1 MMNLTQMLNRAATGT
16 PNVVSTRMDDRVRT
30 WRETRDRVSR
40 MASALRGMGIGAG
53 DRVAVL
59 ALNSDRYTEL
69 YFAIWWVGAIVVP
82 MNVRWS
88 ATENAYSLRDSG
100 ATVLFVD
107 SAFAPIVREIQA
119 EADAVRNLI
128 FLDDGEVPSGMH
140 GYEALIQANEPCED
154 VCAGGEYLAGLYYT
168 GGTTGFPKGVMLPHR
183 ALWYNGLA
191 LAKHIG
197 LEAGDVYLHAAPM
210 FHLADGA
217 ASGAASMVGASH
229 AYISA
234 FDPEAVIETIEAQGV
249 THSLMV
255 PTMIG
260 MLLRHPSFSPDR
272 LTSLRTLVYGASPM
286 PQGLLYQ
293 ALEQLPNIEFI
304 QAYGQTEMAPLVSVL
319 AASEHRLDGPKLRSA
334 GKVGIGCE
342 VRIVGENGE
351 EVPAGEVGEIVARSP
366 GCMQGYWNL
375 PEQTAAAL
383 IDGWVHTGDG
393 AYRDEDGFIFIVD
406 RLKDMIVTG
415 GENVFSAEVESA
427 ISTHPSVAEVAVI
440 GVPSEKWGE
449 AVHAIV
455 VPRLGEQLSEEEIIE
470 HCKSLIANYK
480 WPRSVTLRE
489 EPLPLSGAGKV
500 LKRDLRA
507 PFWDGKDRSVN

>member
-1 MMNLTQMLNRAATGT
+1 MPEPVIKKAMEIL
-16 PNVVSTRMDDRVRT
+16 P
-30 WRETRDRVSR
+30 
-40 MASALRGMGIGAG
+40 
-53 DRVAVL
+53 VAQF
-59 ALNSDRYTEL
+59 Y
-69 YFAIWWVGAIVVP
+69 
-82 MNVRWS
+82 
-88 ATENAYSLRDSG
+88 
-100 ATVLFVD
+100 
-107 SAFAPIVREIQA
+107 
-119 EADAVRNLI
+119 
-128 FLDDGEVPSGMH
+128 
-140 GYEALIQANEPCED
+140 
-154 VCAGGEYLAGLYYT
+154 
-168 GGTTGFPKGVMLPHR
+168 
-183 ALWYNGLA
+183 
-191 LAKHIG
+191 
-197 LEAGDVYLHAAPM
+197 
-210 FHLADGA
+210 
-217 ASGAASMVGASH
+217 
-229 AYISA
+229 
-234 FDPEAVIETIEAQGV
+234 
-249 THSLMV
+249 
-255 PTMIG
+255 
-260 MLLRHPSFSPDR
+260 
-272 LTSLRTLVYGASPM
+272 
-286 PQGLLYQ
+286 
-293 ALEQLPNIEFI
+293 

-334 GKVGIGCE
+334 GQVGIGCE

-455 VPRLGEQLSEEEIIE
+455 VPLLGEQLSEEEIIE